1 MVRRVHLRET
11 GDGPTTGALSHQ
23 EAAMSAPPTS
33 APSHPAPGPGDGPP
47 PAVRPATPAQLAWLD
62 SQLAAWRAEGLV
74 DDATATAIRTRY
86 VAHRRIT
93 LARIVLTLGALFV
106 GVGLIWTVAANL
118 DELSPLVRFVVVTAL
133 WLALLATAEVL
144 QSRRERLGD
153 VASPVVGAVRLL
165 VAAAFGA
172 VVFQAAQSLQVPA
185 YEPALV
191 GVWALGA
198 LLYAYAVAGVGP
210 AVVGIGFGAYWL
222 VWHTVEASQ
231 DVLSVTLALA
241 TAALAAVAVGVL
253 HLRLPARATDWRPL
267 GVPWR
272 EVGGLLTLGALFGA
286 ALPFAQEKEWGTPLL
301 WVALGLAV
309 LLGVLAAVTGERLDR
324 LEVGLAS
331 VGLVL
336 VTLLAL
342 WRPEVDPTTATD
354 LAPQDWLRAVVAV
367 ALYLAVASGYAVLGG
382 ARDSDRL
389 TWAATA
395 ALVLFTTTQAF
406 AVFAP
411 ILSGA
416 VLFLAMGV
424 VLLGTGVLAD
434 RGRRRLLA
442 EQDGGAS

>member
-1 MVRRVHLRET
+1 
-11 GDGPTTGALSHQ
+11 
-23 EAAMSAPPTS
+23 MSAPPTS
-33 APSHPAPGPGDGPP
+33 APSHSAPGNGDRPP
-47 PAVRPATPAQLAWLD
+47 RPHTTVTPAQLAWLD
-62 SQLAAWRAEGLV
+62 AQLATWRAEGLV
-74 DDATATAIRTRY
+74 DDTTTAAIRERY
-86 VAHRRIT
+86 VAHRRVT
-93 LARIVLTLGALFV
+93 LSRIVLTLGALFV

-118 DELSPLVRFVVVTAL
+118 DQMSPLVRFVVVTVL
-133 WLALLATAEVL
+133 WLGLLVVAEVL

-165 VAAAFGA
+165 VVAAFGA
-172 VVFQAAQSLQVPA
+172 VVFQAAQSLQVAA

-210 AVVGIGFGAYWL
+210 AVVGIGLAAFWL
-222 VWHTVEASQ
+222 VWHTVDASS

-241 TAALAAVAVGVL
+241 TAALVAVAVGVL
-253 HLRLPARATDWRPL
+253 HRRLPARATGWRPL

-286 ALPFAQEKEWGTPLL
+286 ALPFAQETGSGTPLL
-301 WVALGLAV
+301 WVALGLALV
-309 LLGVLAAVTGERLDR
+309 LGVVAVLRGERLDR
-324 LEVGLAS
+324 LEVGLSAL
-331 VGLVL
+331 GLVL
-336 VTLLAL
+336 VVLLAL
-342 WRPEVDPTTATD
+342 WRASAEPGVASD
-354 LAPQDWLRAVVAV
+354 LTPGDWLRAVVAV
-367 ALYLAVASGYAVLGG
+367 VVYLAVASGYAVLGG

-416 VLFLAMGV
+416 VLFLAVGV

-442 EQDGGAS
+442 EQGGGAS